1 MDCLAAGSL
10 FRAIPDEGQ
19 ECKGPGDA
27 VAVGSRRRGH
37 ARVAPFPGEDSG
49 TRFSDIAWSRQ
60 SLVPFCPSRAGG
72 LGRAGGDASYLV
84 GQCLID
90 VAAAKRISP
99 AEALDPAGRRAK
111 SSPASCQDKQKQ
123 KIISAKTLIS
133 TTPAA
138 DASSSMFTAFFRHCL
153 PAASHRERHFSR
165 LPLLST
171 LWGAPSSHARP
182 SLLGGRRSEGS
193 LIETHDGEGWGLR
206 ERGVI

>member
-138 DASSSMFTAFFRHCL
+138 DPSSSMFTAFFRHCL
-153 PAASHRERHFSR
+153 LPHRIESDISRNCHSCPRCGTR
-165 LPLLST
+165 LPPMLALPC
-171 LWGAPSSHARP
+171 LAAA
-182 SLLGGRRSEGS
+182 
-193 LIETHDGEGWGLR
+193 GLR
-206 ERGVI
+206 AR